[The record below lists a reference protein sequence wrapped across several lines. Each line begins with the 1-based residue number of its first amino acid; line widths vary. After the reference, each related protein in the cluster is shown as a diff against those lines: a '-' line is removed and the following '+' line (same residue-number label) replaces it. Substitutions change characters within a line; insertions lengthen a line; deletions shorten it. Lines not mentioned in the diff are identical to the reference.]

1 MLAGGPRIDHNPRML
16 SEPVD
21 DAVERERAYHDSQE
35 FTRGTAARAR
45 RLIQRS
51 LGEFN
56 TFPELFELFD
66 ARGKD
71 ALDYGC
77 GRGYITVRLAEAG
90 ASTVTGIDLSSAE
103 LAHARE
109 RVVAAGVADRISFV
123 AGDAHH
129 TPFPDSS
136 FDLIVGAA
144 ILHHLELK
152 SALLEVKRLLRPNG
166 EAIFVEPLR
175 DNPILRLGR
184 LASPGARTKDE
195 HPLTPDDWD
204 LCASI
209 FGGFSHHEREFLS
222 IPLMPLNLLLS
233 ARAQRVLARHVLAA
247 DERALARY
255 PRLRKYARVTFLRC
269 RS

>member
-1 MLAGGPRIDHNPRML
+1 MT
-16 SEPVD
+16 SEPEG

-56 TFPELFELFD
+56 TFPQLFGLFD

-77 GRGYITVRLAEAG
+77 GRGYITVRLVEAG
-90 ASTVTGIDLSSAE
+90 ASTVTGIDLSSAQ
-103 LAHARE
+103 LAYARE

-152 SALLEVKRLLRPNG
+152 SALLELKRLLRPGG

-184 LASPGARTKDE
+184 LASPGARTTDE

-209 FGGFSHHEREFLS
+209 FRGFSHHEREFVT

-233 ARAQRVLARHVLAA
+233 ARAQRTLARHALAA
-247 DERALARY
+247 DERTLARY
-255 PRLRKYARVTFLRC
+255 PRLRKYARVTFLQF

>member
-1 MLAGGPRIDHNPRML
+1 MTSD
-16 SEPVD
+16 PVD
-21 DAVERERAYHDSQE
+21 DVVERERAYHDSQE
-35 FTRGTAARAR
+35 FTRGTAALAR

-90 ASTVTGIDLSSAE
+90 ASSVSGIDLSSAE
-103 LAHARE
+103 LAHARD
-109 RVVAAGVADRISFV
+109 RAVSAGVADRISFV

-152 SALLEVKRLLRPNG
+152 SALLEIRRLLRPGG

-175 DNPILRLGR
+175 ANPLLRLGR

-195 HPLTPDDWD
+195 HPLAPEDWD

-209 FGGFSHHEREFLS
+209 FSGFSHHEREFLS
-222 IPLMPLNLLLS
+222 IPLMPLNLVLPAPAQRALARRVLS
-233 ARAQRVLARHVLAA
+233 A
-247 DERALARY
+247 DEKVLARY
-255 PRLRKYARVTFLRC
+255 PRLRKYARITFLRC
-269 RS
+269 RP